1 MLGLC
6 TVLFSIFKV
15 LMFKRML
22 HIYYSSLN
30 QEANLFGFVTY
41 NGYVQSNLMA
51 KMMPLLTT
59 KEFWY

>member
-1 MLGLC
+1 M
-6 TVLFSIFKV
+6 
-15 LMFKRML
+15 M

-30 QEANLFGFVTY
+30 KEANLFGFDTY
-41 NGYVQSNLMA
+41 NSYVQTNLMA